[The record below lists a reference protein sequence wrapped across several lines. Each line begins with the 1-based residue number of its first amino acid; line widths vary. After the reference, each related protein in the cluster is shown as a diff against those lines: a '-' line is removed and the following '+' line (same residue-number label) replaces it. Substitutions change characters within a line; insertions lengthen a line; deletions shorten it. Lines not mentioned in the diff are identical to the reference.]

1 MPDKKYPTQA
11 RLKELL
17 RYDPITGS
25 FTWIVERRR
34 RVKAGTP
41 AGSKHNAGYLTIR
54 IDYVACLYHRLAFL
68 YVHGFLPEQIDH
80 INGDR
85 TDNRISNLR
94 AATGR
99 LNSRNNSLRSDN
111 KSGVCGVSW
120 DSTRSKW
127 VARIRTDSG
136 YKYLGRF
143 DDLEEAK
150 RTYSEAKERYG
161 YHPNHGLEVNN
172 KSCVSCPDRQTPG
185 QEEPGGQG

>member
-1 MPDKKYPTQA
+1 MPAKKYPTQT

-17 RYDPITGS
+17 HYDPITGR
-25 FTWIVERRR
+25 FTWIAERRR

-41 AGSKHNAGYLTIR
+41 AGSKHNKGYLAIR
-54 IDYVACLYHRLAFL
+54 IDAVACLCHRLAFL
-68 YVHGFLPEQIDH
+68 YVHGFLPKQIDH

-94 AATGR
+94 AANNQ
-99 LNSRNNSLRSDN
+99 LNSRNSSLRSNN

-120 DSTRSKW
+120 DKNKW
-127 VARIRTDSG
+127 AARIHTGSE

-143 DDLEEAK
+143 DDLDEAK
-150 RTYSEAKERYG
+150 RAYSEAKKRYG